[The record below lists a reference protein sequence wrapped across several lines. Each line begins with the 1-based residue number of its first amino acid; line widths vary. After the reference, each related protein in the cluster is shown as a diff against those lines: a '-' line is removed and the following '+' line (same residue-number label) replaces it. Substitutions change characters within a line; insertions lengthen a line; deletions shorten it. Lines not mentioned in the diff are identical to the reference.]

1 MFPIYTKS
9 FGGKIWKNLHS
20 VSPGNFFD
28 KIFKMASLE
37 NFSPK
42 IFEHHLVQ
50 KLWNE
55 SPISSRDRSKQV

>member
-20 VSPGNFFD
+20 VPPGNFFD
-28 KIFKMASLE
+28 KKFKMASLE
-37 NFSPK
+37 NFPPQ

-50 KLWNE
+50 NIENKT
-55 SPISSRDRSKQV
+55 PISF